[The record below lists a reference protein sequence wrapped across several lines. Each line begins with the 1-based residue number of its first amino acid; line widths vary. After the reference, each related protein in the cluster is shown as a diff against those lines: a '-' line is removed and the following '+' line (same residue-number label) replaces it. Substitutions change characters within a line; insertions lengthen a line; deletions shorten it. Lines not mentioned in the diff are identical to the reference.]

1 MDQILDDLS
10 SILLKMTDLR
20 IVFAEIKEP
29 LKKTEEQSEVL
40 TILKMTRL

>member
-1 MDQILDDLS
+1 MEQILDDQS

-20 IVFAEIKEP
+20 FVFDEIKEP

-40 TILKMTRL
+40 TILQMTRL